1 MNEMEIFTQQIG
13 KGKAK
18 IKIKICFGDL
28 DSKPTKKIPHCTG
41 FRLVMILNDDDG
53 PENHWTSPKT
63 HATATDILIT
73 RPTAPHNP
81 QPNLPN
87 IHHRIW
93 AEINI
98 SRARFYI
105 IAMRHLRGR
114 HHPGIVFLPN
124 PFIQPSVVSGC
135 PPRVSL

>member
-1 MNEMEIFTQQIG
+1 MNEMEIFTEQIG

-28 DSKPTKKIPHCTG
+28 DSKPTKKSHIAQD
-41 FRLVMILNDDDG
+41 FSFNDIERRS

-124 PFIQPSVVSGC
+124 PFIQPSIVSRY